1 MARVVNPR
9 HPDHCVVYRIVN
21 EDEFTEGTKEVLYDG
36 ICRKY
41 TTRSARTSAETV
53 SSQYTLSI
61 PAAVAARAG
70 DRINVNARTG
80 YFEGTVTEV
89 NINNIGDGKGGV
101 RYGTDIYWVNYKK

>member
-9 HPDHCVVYRIVN
+9 HPDTCVVYRIVG
-21 EDEFTEGTKEVLYDG
+21 ETEFVEGTRQVLYEG

-41 TTRSARTSAETV
+41 TTRSARTSAETA

-61 PAAVAARAG
+61 PAAVQARAG
-70 DRINVNARTG
+70 DRVHVNARTG
-80 YFEGTVTEV
+80 EFEGTVTEV
-89 NINNIGDGKGGV
+89 NINNIGNGKGGV